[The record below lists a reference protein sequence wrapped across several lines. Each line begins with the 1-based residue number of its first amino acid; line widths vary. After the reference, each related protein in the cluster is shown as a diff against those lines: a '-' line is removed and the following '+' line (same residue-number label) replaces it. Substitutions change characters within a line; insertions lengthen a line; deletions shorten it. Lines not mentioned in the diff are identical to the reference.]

1 MYIILFI
8 LLIIPGIIA
17 THIYLKDSCETNFF
31 NIVYQIAKFTYAI
44 MFISFSAMLFRGWGE
59 FAFERISVIFAVK
72 YLALSLVLSVSL
84 PLLNKFWKNTSN
96 KYK

>member
-44 MFISFSAMLFRGWGE
+44 MFISFSVQIASPNGHLCHIR
-59 FAFERISVIFAVK
+59 R
-72 YLALSLVLSVSL
+72 
-84 PLLNKFWKNTSN
+84 PLCDLIGGQLGTH
-96 KYK
+96 

>member
-1 MYIILFI
+1 
-8 LLIIPGIIA
+8 
-17 THIYLKDSCETNFF
+17 
-31 NIVYQIAKFTYAI
+31 